1 MKQVQKVWEQLASQK
16 VELSVVKDILE
27 LKKLVDRMP
36 SSMNMGQEVE
46 RAYDLVLQAQK
57 EANRQLQIARSID
70 SEFQSLQK
78 QLRSAADT
86 LGVDVSEIGIGVSGA
101 IEDIQSFLVYEVEMY
116 EAIAEEAKPA
126 LSALGRMIP

>member
-46 RAYDLVLQAQK
+46 KAYDLVLQAQK

>member
-1 MKQVQKVWEQLASQK
+1 MKQVQKVWEQLAAQK

-46 RAYDLVLQAQK
+46 KAYDLVLQAQK

-70 SEFQSLQK
+70 NEFQSLQK

-86 LGVDVSEIGIGVSGA
+86 LGVDVSEIGIGVGGA
-101 IEDIQSFLVYEVEMY
+101 IEDIQSFLVYEMEMY